1 MNTIVLTFT
10 YPADAEKAAIGAS
23 FLPKSW
29 RKIWCVESAHV
40 SQITPPE
47 GVELLVRDFP
57 RGNTLRGD
65 GAVNAQAQIYRELG
79 AECDCLVKL
88 DSDTVLFRP
97 EAFTAPCEFSDV
109 DFTYIR
115 RHHFESRLLAN
126 GCCYAMSRRAIERLA
141 TFPAEHPKNFK
152 GHEDLIFSEFFTCQ
166 HKDLTLCQID
176 KTKVYWH
183 TKPSMSSRHF
193 AAHYGYI
200 TTAQMRALLV
210 EHLKECRPLSS
221 ELKNLYEILH

>member
-1 MNTIVLTFT
+1 MNVISITFT
-10 YPADAEKAAIGAS
+10 YPADAGKAAFSSGLLPAS
-23 FLPKSW
+23 WHKV
-29 RKIWCVESAHV
+29 WCVESRHADLIRV
-40 SQITPPE
+40 PK

-65 GAVNAQAQIYRELG
+65 ACVNAQAAIFRELG
-79 AECDCLVKL
+79 ERCDCLVKL

-97 EAFTAPCEFSDV
+97 DAFTAPCQFADI

-115 RHHFESRLLAN
+115 RHHFQSRLLAN
-126 GCCYAMSRRAIERLA
+126 GCCYAMSKRATERLGA
-141 TFPAEHPKNFK
+141 FPKKHPENFA

-166 HKDLTLCQID
+166 NKDLTLCQID

-183 TKPSMSSRHF
+183 TAKSMSPAHF

-200 TTAQMRALLV
+200 ATSEMLSLAE
-210 EHLKECRPLSS
+210 EHLKFF
-221 ELKNLYEILH
+221 KK